1 VLFDVTV
8 FGRSLSLSLS
18 LSISLSYQRF
28 PLRPFSSEIV
38 DLFNLL

>member
-8 FGRSLSLSLS
+8 FGRSLSLS